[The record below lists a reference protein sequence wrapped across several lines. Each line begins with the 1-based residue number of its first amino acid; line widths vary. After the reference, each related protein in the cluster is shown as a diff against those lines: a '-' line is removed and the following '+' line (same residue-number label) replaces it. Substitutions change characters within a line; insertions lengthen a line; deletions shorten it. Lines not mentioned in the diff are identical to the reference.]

1 MAIRDFMTIT
11 KALADENRVR
21 ILAALHRGERCVCQI
36 IELLDLAPSTVS
48 KHLAILKQARLIEA
62 RKDGRWMHYRLAD
75 PESPRIAH
83 DAIQWVMGAL
93 SKENQVV
100 EDAKRMK
107 AILRMDPEKLC
118 CRQRE
123 STRV

>member
-21 ILAALHRGERCVCQI
+21 ILAALYRGERCVCQI

-48 KHLAILKQARLIEA
+48 KHLAILKHARLIEA
-62 RKDGRWMHYRLAD
+62 RKDGRWLHYRLAD
-75 PESPRIAH
+75 PESPRIAR

-93 SKENQVV
+93 SKEKQVV
-100 EDAKRMK
+100 EDAKRLK
-107 AILRMDPEKLC
+107 EILRLDPEELC

-123 STRV
+123 SIRV

>member
-21 ILAALHRGERCVCQI
+21 ILAALHRGELCVCQI

-48 KHLAILKQARLIEA
+48 KHLAILKQARLIDA

-75 PESPRIAH
+75 PEAPRMAH
-83 DAIQWVMGAL
+83 DAIQWVTEAL
-93 SKENQVV
+93 SKEKQVA
-100 EDAKRMK
+100 EDARWLKT
-107 AILRMDPEKLC
+107 ILKMNPVALC
-118 CRQRE
+118 CQQRE
-123 STRV
+123 ASNT